1 MNIQQKMEK
10 NSKIYVTG
18 SSGLVGSAVIRE
30 LQQQGYTD
38 ILRSS
43 RTHAYHNGFSYDGNY
58 DLRYEENVKTLFKQ
72 FNPEYV
78 FNCAG
83 KVGGINAN
91 NTKSAEFIRDN
102 IMMQTNIINMS
113 YIYNAKK
120 LLFLGS
126 SCIYPKLCPQPIKE
140 EYLMTSELEETNI
153 GYAIAKISGL
163 VMCRMF
169 NKQYGSNF
177 ISAMPTNLYGP
188 GDNFNLESSHVLPA
202 LIRKFHEAKINGDE
216 YVELWG
222 SGYPSR
228 EFLFIDDLAQA
239 LVFLM
244 NNYNDCQQHINV
256 GTGTDVSIKILAEMI
271 KTIIDFDGKIIWN
284 VTYPDGTP
292 KKLLDVSRIHNLGW
306 RHITNLEDGISATYK
321 WFEANYENIRK

>member
-1 MNIQQKMEK
+1 MEK

-18 SSGLVGSAVIRE
+18 CEGLVGSAVVRT
-30 LQQQGYTD
+30 LQNQGYTD
-38 ILRSS
+38 VIRSS
-43 RTHAYHNGFSYDGNY
+43 RTRLYHNGHSFEGQY
-58 DLRYEENVKTLFKQ
+58 DLRYVEEAKEIFKQ
-72 FNPEYV
+72 YSPEYV
-78 FNCAG
+78 INCAG

-102 IMMQTNIINMS
+102 IMMQTNIIDLS
-113 YIYNAKK
+113 YRYGVKK

-140 EYLMTSELEETNI
+140 EYLLTSGLEESNI

-163 VMCRMF
+163 MMCRMY

-188 GDNFNLESSHVLPA
+188 GDNFNLMDSHVLPA

-216 YVELWG
+216 VVEFWG
-222 SGYPSR
+222 TGEPKR
-228 EFLFIDDLAQA
+228 EFLFIDDLAKS

-244 NNYNDCQQHINV
+244 TNYNDGKEHINV
-256 GTGTDVSIKILAEMI
+256 GVGEDIRIKDLVQIVKEVV
-271 KTIIDFDGKIIWN
+271 DFDGKVFWN
-284 VTYPDGTP
+284 ASYPDGTP
-292 KKLLDVSRIHNLGW
+292 QKLLDVSKINNLGW
-306 RHITNLEDGISATYK
+306 KAQTSLEDGISTTYK
-321 WFEANYENIRK
+321 WFVENYDNIRK